1 MAIALDPLAHRLGAY
16 ASFPESAPRQRGH
29 RRVEIGVG
37 GLASRLVTVS
47 PASNQGQ
54 RAAGGRHEDPDTE
67 VQRDALSFPSEG
79 RFQLSDVRNQGIA
92 RLGECVECCGVAAF
106 VRMRVLRLLAKGLL
120 NCFLG

>member
-1 MAIALDPLAHRLGAY
+1 MPAAGDPYIAGAQPV
-16 ASFPESAPRQRGH
+16 AQLRQH
-29 RRVEIGVG
+29 AEFVMTPVNC
-37 GLASRLVTVS
+37 A
-47 PASNQGQ
+47 AGQ
-54 RAAGGRHEDPDTE
+54 RIRRPAPPNEPSRGGFWQGGRACTE